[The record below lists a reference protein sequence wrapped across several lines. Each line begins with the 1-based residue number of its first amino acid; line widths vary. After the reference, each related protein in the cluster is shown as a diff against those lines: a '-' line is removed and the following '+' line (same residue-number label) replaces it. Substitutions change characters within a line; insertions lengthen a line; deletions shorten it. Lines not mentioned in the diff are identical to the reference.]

1 MTPMILT
8 ATQNIALLLSLGI
21 AAVQLLALAAF
32 AVIDAVSA

>member
-8 ATQNIALLLSLGI
+8 AAQNIALLLSLGI

-32 AVIDAVSA
+32 AVVNAISA